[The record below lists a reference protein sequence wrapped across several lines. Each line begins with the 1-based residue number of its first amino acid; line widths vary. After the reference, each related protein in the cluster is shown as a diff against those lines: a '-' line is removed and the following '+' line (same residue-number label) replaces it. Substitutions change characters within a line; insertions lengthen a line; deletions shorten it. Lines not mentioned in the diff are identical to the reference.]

1 MSFSMNRKN
10 RRKQGFS
17 MVELIIVIGVMSVMT
32 VLALPLMQNSVPS
45 LRANAA
51 MDQVIRLVRA
61 ARHSAISDRR
71 ITQINFIGN
80 NQIQLLQVPPTG
92 GAAVPLDIPSTLEG
106 GAQFL
111 QFAIPDTPMG
121 FNACNQPLCFTSA
134 ALPNGG
140 VPVAQFLSDG
150 SFGTNVGLFANGNIF
165 IGLPGKTYTA
175 RAITILGATGRI
187 RAYHWDGTQWQE

>member
-1 MSFSMNRKN
+1 MNRKN

-17 MVELIIVIGVMSVMT
+17 FVEVIIVIGCISIMT

-45 LRANAA
+45 LRANAG
-51 MDQVIRLVRA
+51 MDQVIRLIRS

-71 ITQINFIGN
+71 ITQVNFIGN

-111 QFAIPDTPMG
+111 VFPTVPDTPMG
-121 FNACNQPLCFTSA
+121 FNPCSQALCITSA
-134 ALPNGG
+134 ALPAGG

-150 SFGTNVGLFANGNIF
+150 SFGTNIGVPANANIL
-165 IGLPGKTYTA
+165 IGIPGKTYTA

-187 RAYHWDGTQWQE
+187 RPYHWDGTAWQE

>member
-1 MSFSMNRKN
+1 MNRKN

-17 MVELIIVIGVMSVMT
+17 FVEVLIVIGAISIMT

-51 MDQVIRLVRA
+51 MDQVIRLIRS

-92 GAAVPLDIPSTLEG
+92 GAAVALDIPSTLEG

-121 FNACNQPLCFTSA
+121 FNACNQPLCFTSQ
-134 ALPNGG
+134 ALPGGG

-150 SFGTNVGLFANGNIF
+150 SFGTALGLPANASIL
-165 IGLPGKTYTA
+165 IGIPGKTYTA

-187 RAYHWDGTQWQE
+187 RPYHWDGTLWQE

>member
-1 MSFSMNRKN
+1 MNRKN

-17 MVELIIVIGVMSVMT
+17 FVEVIVVIGLLSVMT
-32 VLALPLMQNSVPS
+32 VLAVPLMQNSVPS

-51 MDQVIRLVRA
+51 MDQVIRLIRS

-80 NQIQLLQVPPTG
+80 NQIQLSQVPANG

-111 QFAIPDTPMG
+111 QFATIPDTPMG

-134 ALPNGG
+134 ALPGGG
-140 VPVAQFLSDG
+140 VPVTQFLSDG
-150 SFGTNVGLFANGNIF
+150 SFGTNVGIFANGNIL
-165 IGLPGKTYTA
+165 IGIPGRTYTA

-187 RAYHWDGTQWQE
+187 RPYHWDGTAWQE

>member
-1 MSFSMNRKN
+1 MNRKN

-17 MVELIIVIGVMSVMT
+17 FIEVIVVIGAISVMT
-32 VLALPLMQNSVPS
+32 VLALPLMQNSVPT

-51 MDQVIRLVRA
+51 MDQVIRLVRS

-106 GAQFL
+106 GAQFVI
-111 QFAIPDTPMG
+111 FAIVDTPMG
-121 FNACNQPLCFTSA
+121 FNPCNQTICITNA
-134 ALPNGG
+134 ALPAGG

-150 SFGTNVGLFANGNIF
+150 SFGTLVGVPANANIL
-165 IGLPGKTYTA
+165 IGIPGKTYTA

-187 RAYHWDGTQWQE
+187 RPYHWDGTAWQE

>member
-1 MSFSMNRKN
+1 MNKKN
-10 RRKQGFS
+10 GRKQGFS
-17 MVELIIVIGVMSVMT
+17 FVEVIIVIGVISVMT

-51 MDQVIRLVRA
+51 MDQVIRLVRT

-92 GAAVPLDIPSTLEG
+92 GAAVPLDIPTTLEG

-111 QFAIPDTPMG
+111 VFPTVPDTPMG
-121 FNACNQPLCFTSA
+121 FNPCNQPLCFTSA
-134 ALPNGG
+134 ALPGGG
-140 VPVAQFLSDG
+140 VPVQQFLSDG
-150 SFGTNVGLFANGNIF
+150 SFGTNVGLFTNGNIF
-165 IGLPGKTYTA
+165 VGIPGRTYTA